1 MMAGHPYEAEEH
13 TLKIF
18 DEELNA
24 LIESIKEMGKLSIEA
39 LGHMRRA
46 LTERNVTLVEESRA
60 LDDQI
65 NARLAEIDR
74 KVTSL
79 LALQKPVAVD
89 LRFTLAALRI
99 AIILERV
106 GDIAKNNIKKL
117 VTLEED
123 IASGIRDDLDTM
135 IKQVSKMIRGAI
147 KGFNKADMGRV
158 EKVWEREERVDE
170 LFKRIF
176 SRLKGQMTRDKTK
189 VAQCAETM
197 LVVKNLERIGDSAT
211 DIIKIMEYVSTGQW
225 GPNRQEETQ

>member
-1 MMAGHPYEAEEH
+1 MPGHPYEAEEH
-13 TLKIF
+13 TLKAF
-18 DEELNA
+18 DEDMNA
-24 LIESIKEMGKLSIEA
+24 LIETIKEMGKLTIEA
-39 LGHMRRA
+39 LGYMRRA
-46 LTERNVTLVEESRA
+46 LNERDSALVDASRA
-60 LDDQI
+60 LDDEI

-123 IASGIRDDLDTM
+123 IAVGIRGDLDTM

-176 SRLKGQMTRDKTK
+176 TRLKSHMTRDKSK
-189 VAQCAETM
+189 IAQCAETM
-197 LVVKNLERIGDSAT
+197 LVVKNLERMGDSAT
-211 DIIKIMEYVSTGQW
+211 DIIKIVEYVSTGQW
-225 GPNRQEETQ
+225 GRNRQ